1 MKFSQIER
9 YGFIILIALL
19 FTGILGKIIS
29 PMIDF
34 FARLILS
41 IFA

>member
-1 MKFSQIER
+1 MLSQLER
-9 YGFIILIALL
+9 YGFIILIALM

-29 PMIDF
+29 PTIGF
-34 FARLILS
+34 FAQLILS